1 MPPISAD
8 RHGTVVHDNVKKKN
22 IRRHVNA
29 DSTDVMN
36 EKEDSDKETKSE
48 VKVTYEDEA

>member
-8 RHGTVVHDNVKKKN
+8 RHRTVVYDKVKEKN

-29 DSTDVMN
+29 DSADVMN

-48 VKVTYEDEA
+48 VKVTSEEKA